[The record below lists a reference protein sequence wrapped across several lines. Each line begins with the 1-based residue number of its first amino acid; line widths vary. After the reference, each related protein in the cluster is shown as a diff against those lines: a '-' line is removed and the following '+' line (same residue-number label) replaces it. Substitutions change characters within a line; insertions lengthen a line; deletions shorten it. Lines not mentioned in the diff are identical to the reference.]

1 MPKNE
6 KKIGQLLLLLRT
18 LCQTLCN
25 LKMEIQDSFIQLV
38 EESIRANWDRDA
50 LTDYK
55 GATLQYKDVARKI
68 EKMHILFE
76 HAGIKKG
83 DKIALCGRN
92 SANWTATFL
101 GVVTY
106 GAVAV
111 PILHEFKA
119 DNVHHIVNH
128 SEARMLF
135 VGDQVW
141 EMFNEAAMPNLEGI
155 IELKNFD
162 LVVSRSEKLTYA
174 REHLNEEFGKK
185 YPCRFRA
192 EQVSYRR
199 EEPEELAV
207 INYTSGT
214 TGYSKGVMLPY
225 RSIISNIVH
234 IDQKVG
240 LKAGDS
246 IVSMLPLGHIFGLVF
261 DFLYGITKGAHL
273 WFLTRMPSPKIIAES
288 FAVIRPR
295 VIACV
300 PLIVEKIFKKNIL
313 PKVDN
318 KLGKLLLN
326 LPIISDKIKEQIRQ
340 QAMEVFGGNFIE
352 IVIGGAPFNPEVEAF
367 LRKINFPYTIAYGMT
382 ECAPLICHS
391 RWDEILYT
399 SCGKTVAN
407 METKVISEDPERIPG
422 ELVCRGMNVMLG
434 YYKNESATAQ
444 TIDKDGWLHTGD
456 MAIKDADGNIFIKG
470 RCKNMLLTA
479 SGQNIYP
486 EEIEARLNNM
496 PYVNESLVILKENK
510 LVALV
515 YPDNEDAFSQGMNKK
530 QLEEALEQNRIELN
544 KVLPAYSQITQ
555 VKLYPEEFEK
565 TAKKSIKRFLYQ

>member
-1 MPKNE
+1 MGTTNS
-6 KKIGQLLLLLRT
+6 L
-18 LCQTLCN
+18 
-25 LKMEIQDSFIQLV
+25 IQLI
-38 EESIRANWDRDA
+38 EESIRKNWNLDA
-50 LTDYK
+50 MTDYK

-68 EKMHILFE
+68 EKMHILLE

-101 GVVTY
+101 GVITY

-119 DNVHHIVNH
+119 DNVHNIVNH

-141 EMFNEAAMPNLEGI
+141 ENFNEAAMPHLEGI

-162 LVVSRSEKLTYA
+162 LVVSRSEQLTYA
-174 REHLNEEFGKK
+174 REHLNEEFGKR

-192 EQVSYRR
+192 ENVSYRR
-199 EEPEELAV
+199 EELEELAV

-225 RSIISNIVH
+225 RSIISNIEH
-234 IDQKVG
+234 IHKKVG
-240 LKAGDS
+240 LHPGDNV
-246 IVSMLPLGHIFGLVF
+246 VSMLPLGHIFGLVF
-261 DFLYGITKGAHL
+261 DFLYGVTAGAHL

-288 FAVIRPR
+288 FAEIRPR

-318 KLGKLLLN
+318 KLGKLLLK
-326 LPIISDKIKEQIRQ
+326 LPIVSDKIKEQIRTH
-340 QAMEVFGGNFIE
+340 AMEVFGSNFIE

-382 ECAPLICHS
+382 EAAPLICHS

-399 SCGKTVAN
+399 SCGKTVSN
-407 METKVISEDPERIPG
+407 METKVLSPDPERIPG

-434 YYKNESATAQ
+434 YYKNEEATAQ
-444 TIDKDGWLHTGD
+444 AIDRDGWLHTGD

-496 PYVNESLVILKENK
+496 PFVNESLVLLSGDK
-510 LVALV
+510 LIALV
-515 YPDNEDAFSQGMNKK
+515 YPDNEEAFAQGMDKK
-530 QLEEALEQNRIELN
+530 ALEAAIETNRTELN
-544 KVLPAYSQITQ
+544 KMLPAYSQITRI
-555 VKLYPEEFEK
+555 KLYPEEFEK
-565 TAKKSIKRFLYQ
+565 TAKKSIKRFLYQDIKE

>member
-1 MPKNE
+1 
-6 KKIGQLLLLLRT
+6 
-18 LCQTLCN
+18 
-25 LKMEIQDSFIQLV
+25 METTSSLIQLI
-38 EESIRANWDRDA
+38 EESIRKNWNLDA
-50 LTDYK
+50 MTGYK

-101 GVVTY
+101 GVITY

-119 DNVHHIVNH
+119 DNVHNIVNH

-141 EMFNEAAMPNLEGI
+141 ENFNEAAMPHLEGI

-162 LVVSRSEKLTYA
+162 LVVSRSQRLTYA
-174 REHLNEEFGKK
+174 REHLNEEFGKR

-192 EQVSYRR
+192 ENVSYRR

-225 RSIISNIVH
+225 RSIISNVVH
-234 IDQKVG
+234 IHKKVG
-240 LKAGDS
+240 LKPGDNV
-246 IVSMLPLGHIFGLVF
+246 VSMLPLGHIFGLVF
-261 DFLYGITKGAHL
+261 DFIYGVTVGAHL

-288 FAVIRPR
+288 FAEIRPR

-318 KLGKLLLN
+318 KLGKLLLK
-326 LPIISDKIKEQIRQ
+326 LPIVSDKIKEQIRT

-382 ECAPLICHS
+382 EAAPLICHS

-399 SCGKTVAN
+399 SCGKTVSN
-407 METKVISEDPERIPG
+407 METKVLSSDPERIPG

-434 YYKNESATAQ
+434 YYKNEEATAQ
-444 TIDKDGWLHTGD
+444 AIDCNGWLHTGD
-456 MAIKDADGNIFIKG
+456 MAIKDAEGNIFIKG

-496 PYVNESLVILKENK
+496 PFVNESLVILAGDK
-510 LVALV
+510 LIALV
-515 YPDNEDAFSQGMNKK
+515 YPDNEEAFAQGMDKK
-530 QLEEALEQNRIELN
+530 ALEAAIEVNRTELN
-544 KVLPAYSQITQ
+544 KMLPAYSQITRI
-555 VKLYPEEFEK
+555 KLYPEEFEK
-565 TAKKSIKRFLYQ
+565 TAKKSIKRFLYQDIKE

>member
-1 MPKNE
+1 
-6 KKIGQLLLLLRT
+6 
-18 LCQTLCN
+18 
-25 LKMEIQDSFIQLV
+25 METTSSLIQLI
-38 EESIRANWDRDA
+38 EESIRKNWNLDA
-50 LTDYK
+50 MTNYK

-101 GVVTY
+101 GVITY

-119 DNVHHIVNH
+119 DNVHNIVNH

-141 EMFNEAAMPNLEGI
+141 ENFNEAAMPHLEGI

-162 LVVSRSEKLTYA
+162 LVVSRSQRLTYA
-174 REHLNEEFGKK
+174 REHLNEEFGKR

-192 EQVSYRR
+192 DNVSYRR

-225 RSIISNIVH
+225 RSIISNVVH
-234 IDQKVG
+234 IHKKVG
-240 LKAGDS
+240 LKPGDNV
-246 IVSMLPLGHIFGLVF
+246 VSMLPLGHIFGLVF
-261 DFLYGITKGAHL
+261 DFIYGVTVGAHL

-288 FAVIRPR
+288 FAEIRPR

-318 KLGKLLLN
+318 KLGKLLLK
-326 LPIISDKIKEQIRQ
+326 LPIISDKIKEQIRT

-382 ECAPLICHS
+382 EAVPLICHS
-391 RWDEILYT
+391 RWDEIQYT
-399 SCGKTVAN
+399 SCGKTVSN
-407 METKVISEDPERIPG
+407 METKVLSSDPERIPG
-422 ELVCRGMNVMLG
+422 ELVCRGINVMLG
-434 YYKNESATAQ
+434 YYKNEEATAQ
-444 TIDKDGWLHTGD
+444 AIDCNGWLHTGD
-456 MAIKDADGNIFIKG
+456 MAIKDAEGNIFIKG
-470 RCKNMLLTA
+470 RCKNILLTA

-496 PYVNESLVILKENK
+496 PFVNESLVILAGDK
-510 LVALV
+510 LIALV
-515 YPDNEDAFSQGMNKK
+515 YPDNEEAFAQGMDKK
-530 QLEEALEQNRIELN
+530 ALEAAIEVNRTELN
-544 KVLPAYSQITQ
+544 KILPAYSQITRI
-555 VKLYPEEFEK
+555 KLYPEEFEK
-565 TAKKSIKRFLYQ
+565 TAKKSIKRFLYQDIKE

>member
-1 MPKNE
+1 
-6 KKIGQLLLLLRT
+6 
-18 LCQTLCN
+18 
-25 LKMEIQDSFIQLV
+25 METTSSLIQLI
-38 EESIRANWDRDA
+38 EESIRKNWNLDA
-50 LTDYK
+50 MTDYK

-101 GVVTY
+101 GVITY

-119 DNVHHIVNH
+119 DNVHNIVNH

-141 EMFNEAAMPNLEGI
+141 ENFNEAAMPHLEGI

-162 LVVSRSEKLTYA
+162 LVVSRSQRLTYA
-174 REHLNEEFGKK
+174 REHLNEEFGKR

-192 EQVSYRR
+192 ENVSYRR

-225 RSIISNIVH
+225 RSIISNVVH
-234 IDQKVG
+234 IHKKVG
-240 LKAGDS
+240 LKPGDNV
-246 IVSMLPLGHIFGLVF
+246 VSMLPLGHIFGLVF
-261 DFLYGITKGAHL
+261 DFIYGVTVGAHL

-288 FAVIRPR
+288 FAEIRPR

-318 KLGKLLLN
+318 KLGKLLLK
-326 LPIISDKIKEQIRQ
+326 LPIVSDKIKEQIRT

-382 ECAPLICHS
+382 EAAPLICHS

-399 SCGKTVAN
+399 SCGKTVSN
-407 METKVISEDPERIPG
+407 METKVLSSDPERIPG

-434 YYKNESATAQ
+434 YYKNEEATAQ
-444 TIDKDGWLHTGD
+444 AIDCNGWLHTGN
-456 MAIKDADGNIFIKG
+456 MAIKDAEGNIFIKG

-496 PYVNESLVILKENK
+496 PFVNESLVILAGDK
-510 LVALV
+510 LIALV
-515 YPDNEDAFSQGMNKK
+515 YPDNEEAFAQGMDKK
-530 QLEEALEQNRIELN
+530 ALEAAIEVNRTELN
-544 KVLPAYSQITQ
+544 KMLPAYSQITRI
-555 VKLYPEEFEK
+555 KLYPEEFEK
-565 TAKKSIKRFLYQ
+565 TAKKSIKRFLYQDIKE

>member
-1 MPKNE
+1 
-6 KKIGQLLLLLRT
+6 
-18 LCQTLCN
+18 
-25 LKMEIQDSFIQLV
+25 METTSSLIQLI
-38 EESIRANWDRDA
+38 EESIRKNWNLDA
-50 LTDYK
+50 MTDYK

-101 GVVTY
+101 GVITY

-119 DNVHHIVNH
+119 DNVHNIVNH

-141 EMFNEAAMPNLEGI
+141 ENFNEAAIPHLEGI

-162 LVVSRSEKLTYA
+162 LVVSRSQRLTYA
-174 REHLNEEFGKK
+174 REHLNEEFGKR

-192 EQVSYRR
+192 ENVSYRR

-214 TGYSKGVMLPY
+214 TRYSKGVMLPY
-225 RSIISNIVH
+225 RSIISNVVH
-234 IDQKVG
+234 IHKKVG
-240 LKAGDS
+240 LKPGDNV
-246 IVSMLPLGHIFGLVF
+246 VSMLPLGHIFGLVF
-261 DFLYGITKGAHL
+261 DFIYGVTVGAHL

-288 FAVIRPR
+288 FAEIRPR

-318 KLGKLLLN
+318 KLGKLLLK
-326 LPIISDKIKEQIRQ
+326 LPIVSDKIKEQIRT

-382 ECAPLICHS
+382 EAAPLICHS

-399 SCGKTVAN
+399 SCGKTVSN
-407 METKVISEDPERIPG
+407 METKVLSSDPERIPG

-434 YYKNESATAQ
+434 YYKNEEATAQ
-444 TIDKDGWLHTGD
+444 AIDCNGWLHTGD
-456 MAIKDADGNIFIKG
+456 MAIKDAEENIFIKG

-496 PYVNESLVILKENK
+496 PFVNESLVILAGDK
-510 LVALV
+510 LIALV
-515 YPDNEDAFSQGMNKK
+515 YPDNEEAFAQGMDKK
-530 QLEEALEQNRIELN
+530 ALEAAIEVNRTELN
-544 KVLPAYSQITQ
+544 KMLPAYSQITRI
-555 VKLYPEEFEK
+555 KLYPEEFEK
-565 TAKKSIKRFLYQ
+565 TAKKSIKRFLYQDIKE

>member
-1 MPKNE
+1 
-6 KKIGQLLLLLRT
+6 
-18 LCQTLCN
+18 
-25 LKMEIQDSFIQLV
+25 METTNSLIQLI
-38 EESIRANWDRDA
+38 EESIRKNWNLDA
-50 LTDYK
+50 MTDYK

-68 EKMHILFE
+68 EKMHILLE

-101 GVVTY
+101 GVITY

-119 DNVHHIVNH
+119 DNVHNIVNH

-141 EMFNEAAMPNLEGI
+141 ENFNEAAMPHLEGI

-162 LVVSRSEKLTYA
+162 LVVSRSEQLTYA
-174 REHLNEEFGKK
+174 REHLNEEFGKR

-192 EQVSYRR
+192 ENVSYRR
-199 EEPEELAV
+199 EELEELAV

-225 RSIISNIVH
+225 RSIISNIEH
-234 IDQKVG
+234 IHKKVG
-240 LKAGDS
+240 LHPGDNV
-246 IVSMLPLGHIFGLVF
+246 VSMLPLGHIFGLVF
-261 DFLYGITKGAHL
+261 DFLYGVTAGAHL

-288 FAVIRPR
+288 FAEIRPR

-326 LPIISDKIKEQIRQ
+326 LPIISDKIKEQIRIH
-340 QAMEVFGGNFIE
+340 AMEVFGSNFIE

-382 ECAPLICHS
+382 EAAPLICHS

-399 SCGKTVAN
+399 SCGKTVSN
-407 METKVISEDPERIPG
+407 METKVLSPDPERIPG

-434 YYKNESATAQ
+434 YYKNEEATAQ
-444 TIDKDGWLHTGD
+444 AIDRDGWLHTGD

-496 PYVNESLVILKENK
+496 PFVNESLVLLSGDK
-510 LVALV
+510 LIALV
-515 YPDNEDAFSQGMNKK
+515 YPDNEEAFAQGMDKK
-530 QLEEALEQNRIELN
+530 ALEAAIETNRTELN
-544 KVLPAYSQITQ
+544 KMLPAYSQITRI
-555 VKLYPEEFEK
+555 KLYPEEFEK
-565 TAKKSIKRFLYQ
+565 TAKKSIKRFLYQDIKE

>member
-1 MPKNE
+1 
-6 KKIGQLLLLLRT
+6 
-18 LCQTLCN
+18 
-25 LKMEIQDSFIQLV
+25 METTSSLIQLI
-38 EESIRANWDRDA
+38 EESIRKNWNLDA
-50 LTDYK
+50 MTDYK

-101 GVVTY
+101 GVITY

-119 DNVHHIVNH
+119 DNVHNIVNH

-141 EMFNEAAMPNLEGI
+141 ENFNEAAMPHLEGI

-162 LVVSRSEKLTYA
+162 LVVSRSQRLTYA
-174 REHLNEEFGKK
+174 REHLNEEFGKR

-192 EQVSYRR
+192 ENVSYRR

-225 RSIISNIVH
+225 RSIISNVVH
-234 IDQKVG
+234 IHKKVG
-240 LKAGDS
+240 LKPGDNV
-246 IVSMLPLGHIFGLVF
+246 VSMLPLGHIFGLVF
-261 DFLYGITKGAHL
+261 DFIYGVTVGAHL
-273 WFLTRMPSPKIIAES
+273 WFLTRTPSPKIIAES
-288 FAVIRPR
+288 FAEIRPR

-318 KLGKLLLN
+318 KLGKLLLK
-326 LPIISDKIKEQIRQ
+326 LPIVSDKIKEQIRT

-382 ECAPLICHS
+382 EAAPLICHS
-391 RWDEILYT
+391 RWDEIQYT
-399 SCGKTVAN
+399 SCGKTVSN
-407 METKVISEDPERIPG
+407 METKVLSSDPERIPG

-434 YYKNESATAQ
+434 YYKNEEATAQ
-444 TIDKDGWLHTGD
+444 AIDCNGWLHTGD
-456 MAIKDADGNIFIKG
+456 MAIKDAEGNIFIKG

-496 PYVNESLVILKENK
+496 PFVNESLVILAGDK
-510 LVALV
+510 LIALV
-515 YPDNEDAFSQGMNKK
+515 YPDNEEAFAQGMDKK
-530 QLEEALEQNRIELN
+530 ALEAAIEVNRTELN
-544 KVLPAYSQITQ
+544 KMLPAYSQITRI
-555 VKLYPEEFEK
+555 KLYPEEFEK
-565 TAKKSIKRFLYQ
+565 TAKKSIKRFLYQDIKE

>member
-1 MPKNE
+1 MKRN
-6 KKIGQLLLLLRT
+6 RT
-18 LCQTLCN
+18 SFITFVHIVSNIVQFE
-25 LKMEIQDSFIQLV
+25 MEIQDSFIQLV

-300 PLIVEKIFKKNIL
+300 PLIVEKIFNKNIL

-515 YPDNEDAFSQGMNKK
+515 YPDNEDAFSHGMNKK
-530 QLEEALEQNRIELN
+530 QLEEALELNRIELN

-555 VKLYPEEFEK
+555 IKLYPEEFEK

>member
-1 MPKNE
+1 MH
-6 KKIGQLLLLLRT
+6 T

-76 HAGIKKG
+76 HAGIQKG

-288 FAVIRPR
+288 FAVIHPR

-456 MAIKDADGNIFIKG
+456 MAIKDANGNIFIKG

-530 QLEEALEQNRIELN
+530 QLEEALELNRIELN

>member
-1 MPKNE
+1 MCNE
-6 KKIGQLLLLLRT
+6 TIETTSSL
-18 LCQTLCN
+18 
-25 LKMEIQDSFIQLV
+25 IQLI
-38 EESIRANWDRDA
+38 EESIRKNWNLDA
-50 LTDYK
+50 MTDYK

-101 GVVTY
+101 GVITY

-119 DNVHHIVNH
+119 DNVHNIVNH

-141 EMFNEAAMPNLEGI
+141 ENFNEAAMPHLEGI

-162 LVVSRSEKLTYA
+162 LVVSRSQRLTYA
-174 REHLNEEFGKK
+174 REHLNEEFGKR

-192 EQVSYRR
+192 ENVSYRR

-225 RSIISNIVH
+225 RSIISNVVH
-234 IDQKVG
+234 IHKKVG
-240 LKAGDS
+240 LKPGDNV
-246 IVSMLPLGHIFGLVF
+246 VSMLPLGHIFGLVF
-261 DFLYGITKGAHL
+261 DFIYGVTVGAHL

-288 FAVIRPR
+288 FAEIRPR

-318 KLGKLLLN
+318 KLGKLLLK
-326 LPIISDKIKEQIRQ
+326 LPIVSDKIKEQIRT

-382 ECAPLICHS
+382 EAAPLICHS
-391 RWDEILYT
+391 RWDEIQYT
-399 SCGKTVAN
+399 SCGKTVSN
-407 METKVISEDPERIPG
+407 METKVLSSDPERIPG

-434 YYKNESATAQ
+434 YYKNEEATAQ
-444 TIDKDGWLHTGD
+444 AIDCNGWLHTGD
-456 MAIKDADGNIFIKG
+456 MAIKDAEGNIFIKG

-496 PYVNESLVILKENK
+496 PFVNESLVILAGDK
-510 LVALV
+510 LIALV
-515 YPDNEDAFSQGMNKK
+515 YPDNEEAFAQGMDKK
-530 QLEEALEQNRIELN
+530 ALEAAIEVNRTELN
-544 KVLPAYSQITQ
+544 KMLPAYSQITRI
-555 VKLYPEEFEK
+555 KLYPEEFEK
-565 TAKKSIKRFLYQ
+565 TAKKSIKRFLYQDIKE

>member
-1 MPKNE
+1 
-6 KKIGQLLLLLRT
+6 
-18 LCQTLCN
+18 
-25 LKMEIQDSFIQLV
+25 METTSSLIQLI
-38 EESIRANWDRDA
+38 EESIRKNWNLDA
-50 LTDYK
+50 MTDYK

-101 GVVTY
+101 GVITY

-119 DNVHHIVNH
+119 DNVHNIVNH

-141 EMFNEAAMPNLEGI
+141 ENFNEAAMPHLEGI

-162 LVVSRSEKLTYA
+162 LVVSRSQRLTYA
-174 REHLNEEFGKK
+174 REHLNEEFGKR
-185 YPCRFRA
+185 YPYRFRA
-192 EQVSYRR
+192 ENVSYRR

-225 RSIISNIVH
+225 RSIISNVVH
-234 IDQKVG
+234 IHKKVG
-240 LKAGDS
+240 LKPGDNV
-246 IVSMLPLGHIFGLVF
+246 VSMLPLGHIFGLVF
-261 DFLYGITKGAHL
+261 DFIYGVTVGAHL

-288 FAVIRPR
+288 FAEIRPR

-318 KLGKLLLN
+318 KLGKLLLK
-326 LPIISDKIKEQIRQ
+326 LPIVSDKIKEQIRT

-382 ECAPLICHS
+382 EAAPLICHS
-391 RWDEILYT
+391 RWDEIQYT
-399 SCGKTVAN
+399 SCGKTVSN
-407 METKVISEDPERIPG
+407 METKVLSSDPERIPG

-434 YYKNESATAQ
+434 YYKNEEATAQ
-444 TIDKDGWLHTGD
+444 AIDCNGWLHTGD
-456 MAIKDADGNIFIKG
+456 MAIKDAEGNIFIKG

-496 PYVNESLVILKENK
+496 PFVNESLVILAGDK
-510 LVALV
+510 LIALV
-515 YPDNEDAFSQGMNKK
+515 YPDNEEAFAQGMDKK
-530 QLEEALEQNRIELN
+530 ALEAAIEVNRTELN
-544 KVLPAYSQITQ
+544 KMLPAYSQITRI
-555 VKLYPEEFEK
+555 KLYPEEFEK
-565 TAKKSIKRFLYQ
+565 TAKKSIKRFLYQDIKE

>member
-1 MPKNE
+1 
-6 KKIGQLLLLLRT
+6 
-18 LCQTLCN
+18 
-25 LKMEIQDSFIQLV
+25 METTSSLIQLI
-38 EESIRANWDRDA
+38 EESIRKNWNLDA
-50 LTDYK
+50 MTDYK

-101 GVVTY
+101 GVITY

-119 DNVHHIVNH
+119 DNVHNIVNH

-141 EMFNEAAMPNLEGI
+141 ENFNEAAMPHLEGI

-162 LVVSRSEKLTYA
+162 LVVSRSQRLTYA
-174 REHLNEEFGKK
+174 REHLNEEFGKR

-192 EQVSYRR
+192 ENVSYRR

-225 RSIISNIVH
+225 RSIISNVVH
-234 IDQKVG
+234 IHKKVG
-240 LKAGDS
+240 LKPGDNV
-246 IVSMLPLGHIFGLVF
+246 VSMLPLGHIFGLVF
-261 DFLYGITKGAHL
+261 DFIYGVTVGAHL

-288 FAVIRPR
+288 FAEIRPR

-318 KLGKLLLN
+318 KLGKLLLK
-326 LPIISDKIKEQIRQ
+326 LPIVSDKIKEQIRT

-382 ECAPLICHS
+382 EAAPLICHS
-391 RWDEILYT
+391 RWDEIQYT
-399 SCGKTVAN
+399 SCGKTVSN
-407 METKVISEDPERIPG
+407 METKVLSSDPERIPG

-434 YYKNESATAQ
+434 YYKNEEATAQ
-444 TIDKDGWLHTGD
+444 AIDCNGWLHTGD
-456 MAIKDADGNIFIKG
+456 MAIKDAEGNIFIKG

-496 PYVNESLVILKENK
+496 PFVNESLVILAGDK
-510 LVALV
+510 LIALV
-515 YPDNEDAFSQGMNKK
+515 YPDNEEAFAQGMDKK
-530 QLEEALEQNRIELN
+530 ALEAAIEVNRTEIN
-544 KVLPAYSQITQ
+544 KMLPAYSQITRI
-555 VKLYPEEFEK
+555 KLYPEEFEK
-565 TAKKSIKRFLYQ
+565 TAKKSIKRFLYQDIKE

>member
-1 MPKNE
+1 
-6 KKIGQLLLLLRT
+6 
-18 LCQTLCN
+18 
-25 LKMEIQDSFIQLV
+25 MEIQDSFIQLV

-111 PILHEFKA
+111 TIIHEFKA

-313 PKVDN
+313 PEVDN

-434 YYKNESATAQ
+434 YYKNESATSQ

-515 YPDNEDAFSQGMNKK
+515 YPDNEDAFSHGMNKK
-530 QLEEALEQNRIELN
+530 QLEEALELNRIELN

>member
-1 MPKNE
+1 
-6 KKIGQLLLLLRT
+6 
-18 LCQTLCN
+18 
-25 LKMEIQDSFIQLV
+25 MEIQNSFIELIAQ
-38 EESIRANWDRDA
+38 SIRNNWNQDA

-55 GATLQYKDVARKI
+55 GITLQYKDVARKI
-68 EKMHILFE
+68 EKLHILFE
-76 HAGIKKG
+76 HIGIKPG

-101 GVVTY
+101 GIITY

-119 DNVHHIVNH
+119 DNVHNIVNH

-141 EMFNEAAMPNLEGI
+141 ENFNEAAMPHLDGI

-162 LVVSRSEKLTYA
+162 LVVSRSKELSYI
-174 REHLNEEFGKK
+174 REHLNEEFGKR

-192 EQVSYRR
+192 EQVNYRR
-199 EEPEELAV
+199 ELPEELAV

-225 RSIISNIVH
+225 HSILSNIIH
-234 IDQKVG
+234 IHDKVG
-240 LKAGDS
+240 LKPGDR

-261 DFLYGITKGAHL
+261 DFLYGMTVGAHL

-288 FAVIRPR
+288 FAEIRPR

-318 KLGKLLLN
+318 RMGKLLLK
-326 LPIISDKIKEQIRQ
+326 LPIISDRIKEQIRQ

-352 IVIGGAPFNPEVEAF
+352 IVVGGAPFNPEVEAF

-407 METKVISEDPERIPG
+407 METRVLSSDPEKIPG
-422 ELVCRGMNVMLG
+422 ELVCKGANVMLG
-434 YYKNESATAQ
+434 YYKNEEATAQ

-456 MAIKDADGNIFIKG
+456 MAIKDKEGNIFIKG

-496 PYVNESLVILKENK
+496 PFVNESLVILSGDK
-510 LVALV
+510 LIALV
-515 YPDNEDAFSQGMNKK
+515 YADNEEAYAQGFNTK
-530 QLEEALEQNRIELN
+530 QLEEAIENNRIELN
-544 KVLPAYSQITQ
+544 KVLPAYCQITR

-565 TAKKSIKRFLYQ
+565 TAKKSIKRFLYQDIAL

>member
-1 MPKNE
+1 
-6 KKIGQLLLLLRT
+6 
-18 LCQTLCN
+18 
-25 LKMEIQDSFIQLV
+25 METTSSLIQLI
-38 EESIRANWDRDA
+38 EESIRKNWNLDA
-50 LTDYK
+50 MTDYK

-101 GVVTY
+101 GVITY

-119 DNVHHIVNH
+119 DNVHNIVNH

-141 EMFNEAAMPNLEGI
+141 ENFNEAAMPHLEGI

-162 LVVSRSEKLTYA
+162 LVVSRSQRLTYA
-174 REHLNEEFGKK
+174 REHLNEEFGKR

-192 EQVSYRR
+192 ENVSYRR

-225 RSIISNIVH
+225 RSIISNVVH
-234 IDQKVG
+234 IHKKVG
-240 LKAGDS
+240 LKPGDNV
-246 IVSMLPLGHIFGLVF
+246 VSMLPLGHIFGLVF
-261 DFLYGITKGAHL
+261 DFIYGVTVGAHL

-288 FAVIRPR
+288 FAEIRPR

-318 KLGKLLLN
+318 KLGKLLLK
-326 LPIISDKIKEQIRQ
+326 LPIVSDKIKEQIRT

-382 ECAPLICHS
+382 EAAPLICHS
-391 RWDEILYT
+391 RWDEIQYT
-399 SCGKTVAN
+399 SCGKTVSN
-407 METKVISEDPERIPG
+407 METKVLSSDPERIPG
-422 ELVCRGMNVMLG
+422 ELVCRGMNIMLG
-434 YYKNESATAQ
+434 YYKNEEATAQ
-444 TIDKDGWLHTGD
+444 AIDCNGWLHTGD
-456 MAIKDADGNIFIKG
+456 MAIEDAEGNIFIKG

-496 PYVNESLVILKENK
+496 PFVNESLVILAGDK
-510 LVALV
+510 LIALV
-515 YPDNEDAFSQGMNKK
+515 YPDNEEAFAQGMDKK
-530 QLEEALEQNRIELN
+530 ALEAAIEVNRTELN
-544 KVLPAYSQITQ
+544 KMLPAYSQITRI
-555 VKLYPEEFEK
+555 KLYPEEFEK
-565 TAKKSIKRFLYQ
+565 TAKKSIKRFLYQDIKE

>member
-1 MPKNE
+1 
-6 KKIGQLLLLLRT
+6 
-18 LCQTLCN
+18 
-25 LKMEIQDSFIQLV
+25 METTNSLIQLI
-38 EESIRANWDRDA
+38 EESIRKNWNLDA
-50 LTDYK
+50 MTDYK

-68 EKMHILFE
+68 EKMHILLE

-101 GVVTY
+101 GVITY

-119 DNVHHIVNH
+119 DNVHNIVNH

-141 EMFNEAAMPNLEGI
+141 ENFNEAAMPHLEGI

-162 LVVSRSEKLTYA
+162 LVVSRSEQLTYA
-174 REHLNEEFGKK
+174 REHLNEEFGKR

-192 EQVSYRR
+192 ENVSYRR
-199 EEPEELAV
+199 EELEELAV

-225 RSIISNIVH
+225 RSIISNTEH
-234 IDQKVG
+234 IHKKVG
-240 LKAGDS
+240 LHPGDNV
-246 IVSMLPLGHIFGLVF
+246 VSMLPLGHIFGLVF
-261 DFLYGITKGAHL
+261 DFLYGVTAGAHL

-288 FAVIRPR
+288 FAEIRPR

-318 KLGKLLLN
+318 KLGKLLLK
-326 LPIISDKIKEQIRQ
+326 LPIVSDKIKEQIRTH
-340 QAMEVFGGNFIE
+340 AMEVFGSNFIE

-382 ECAPLICHS
+382 EAAPLICHS

-399 SCGKTVAN
+399 SCGKTVSN
-407 METKVISEDPERIPG
+407 METKVLSPDPERIPG

-434 YYKNESATAQ
+434 YYKNEEATAQ
-444 TIDKDGWLHTGD
+444 AIDRDGWLHTGD

-496 PYVNESLVILKENK
+496 PFVNESLVLLSGDK
-510 LVALV
+510 LIALV
-515 YPDNEDAFSQGMNKK
+515 YPDNEEAFAQGMDKK
-530 QLEEALEQNRIELN
+530 ALEAAIETNRTELN
-544 KVLPAYSQITQ
+544 KMLPAYSQITRI
-555 VKLYPEEFEK
+555 KLYPEEFEK
-565 TAKKSIKRFLYQ
+565 TAKKSIKRFLYQDIKE

>member
-1 MPKNE
+1 
-6 KKIGQLLLLLRT
+6 
-18 LCQTLCN
+18 
-25 LKMEIQDSFIQLV
+25 MEIQDSFIQLI
-38 EESIRANWDRDA
+38 EQSIRKNRDRSA

-68 EKMHILFE
+68 EKMHILFQ
-76 HAGIKKG
+76 HAGIQPG

-92 SANWTATFL
+92 SANWGATFL
-101 GVVTY
+101 GVITY

-119 DNVHHIVNH
+119 DNVHNIVNH

-141 EMFNEAAMPNLEGI
+141 ENFNEAAMPHLEGI

-162 LVVSRSEKLTYA
+162 LVVSRSKQLSYA

-199 EEPEELAV
+199 ESPEELAV

-225 RSIISNIVH
+225 RSILSNVVH
-234 IDQKVG
+234 IDNKVG
-240 LKAGDS
+240 LKAGDR

-261 DFLYGITKGAHL
+261 DFLYGITAGAHL

-288 FAVIRPR
+288 FTEIRPR
-295 VIACV
+295 IIACV

-326 LPIISDKIKEQIRQ
+326 LPIISDKIKENIRQ

-352 IVIGGAPFNPEVEAF
+352 IVVGGAPFNAEVEAF

-391 RWDEILYT
+391 RWDEIQYT

-407 METKVISEDPERIPG
+407 METRVLSDDPTRIPG
-422 ELVCRGMNVMLG
+422 ELVCRGMNTMLG
-434 YYKNESATAQ
+434 YYKNEKATEE
-444 TIDKDGWLHTGD
+444 TIDKEGWLHTGD
-456 MAIKDADGNIFIKG
+456 MAIKDEQGNIYIKG

-496 PYVNESLVILKENK
+496 PFVNESLVILQNNK
-510 LVALV
+510 LIALV
-515 YPDNEDAFSQGMNKK
+515 YPDNEEAFQQNMNAH
-530 QLEEALEQNRIELN
+530 QLEEAIENNRIELN
-544 KVLPAYSQITQ
+544 SQLPAYAQITRI
-555 VKLYPEEFEK
+555 KLYPEEFEK
-565 TAKKSIKRFLYQ
+565 TAKKSIKRYLYQDIR

>member
-1 MPKNE
+1 
-6 KKIGQLLLLLRT
+6 
-18 LCQTLCN
+18 
-25 LKMEIQDSFIQLV
+25 MEIQDSFIQLV

-111 PILHEFKA
+111 TILHEFKA

-225 RSIISNIVH
+225 RSIISIIVH

-313 PKVDN
+313 PEVDN

-434 YYKNESATAQ
+434 YYKNESATSQ

-515 YPDNEDAFSQGMNKK
+515 YPDNEDAFSHGMNKK
-530 QLEEALEQNRIELN
+530 QLEEALELNRIELN